1 MQYIRCYSRPA
12 SLNEA
17 ELYSTSNFTEIY
29 VLTSLT
35 TWHSAEQRQS
45 MMCSVCLLVACK
57 ATRWRFVEELVQ
69 ALRLYLGN
77 MVEEENQQ
85 QKSSPLGKQVD
96 TKVASSD
103 EPELQQCHITTSLCV
118 FMTAIKDLF
127 ITFCLWKSPLSMQF
141 PACCE
146 LSTADLKSAVYSYAE
161 SIIYALTVE

>member
-1 MQYIRCYSRPA
+1 M
-12 SLNEA
+12 
-17 ELYSTSNFTEIY
+17 
-29 VLTSLT
+29 
-35 TWHSAEQRQS
+35 
-45 MMCSVCLLVACK
+45 
-57 ATRWRFVEELVQ
+57 EELVQ

-96 TKVASSD
+96 TKVAS
-103 EPELQQCHITTSLCV
+103 
-118 FMTAIKDLF
+118 
-127 ITFCLWKSPLSMQF
+127 FCLWKSPLSMQF